1 MEHSTSGLSNP
12 LKFAFMAVVGC
23 AVGHSLM
30 APLGLFEVSAKIGA
44 FFTEIT
50 GNALNLASAF
60 GIEAT
65 KTAASVAEPIAH
77 SFATPFCHFHGAEL
91 VCH

>member
-1 MEHSTSGLSNP
+1 MEHTTSSFSNP

-30 APLGLFEVSAKIGA
+30 APLGLFEVSAKVGA
-44 FFTEIT
+44 FFTELT

-60 GIEAT
+60 GIEAAQ
-65 KTAASVAEPIAH
+65 TATASVAQP
-77 SFATPFCHFHGAEL
+77 FAAPFCHLHGTEL